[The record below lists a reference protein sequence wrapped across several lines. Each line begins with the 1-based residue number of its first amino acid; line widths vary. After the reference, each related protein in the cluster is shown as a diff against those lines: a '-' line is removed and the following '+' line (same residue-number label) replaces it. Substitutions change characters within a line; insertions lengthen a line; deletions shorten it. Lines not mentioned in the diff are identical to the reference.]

1 MCHNSNET
9 NDKLGKFNHPF
20 EPYDIQLELMRSIY
34 DAIDN
39 YKIGIFE
46 SPTGT
51 GKTLSIICSTMT
63 WLRNNKKRNIER
75 KLTQNASDFDLSLSD
90 DEPEWVKN
98 AYNSNLLQD
107 VEAKAYEYET
117 FLNDLESKYD
127 QTHLENLEAPI
138 KRSKILSD
146 EDQLLPVD
154 YHSDSDTE
162 NSKYSEGIKLSKE
175 VSELLSRVEQRDN
188 TNASGSGDGFECPN
202 KIIFSSRTHSQLS
215 QFAHQ
220 LGLTSFGP
228 TFEGIPERIKFVP
241 LASRKQLCIHPRVS
255 HLTSLESINEACID
269 LQQNTKEGCVFNP
282 KHGSTLKKKFSDL
295 SFTKIHDIEG
305 LGSLGTQLH
314 VCPYYSV
321 RNGLK
326 SAEIIACPYQIL
338 LQKSAREMM
347 NVDIDDAIIVID
359 EGHNLIDAITSIY
372 SVSINLPEVELV
384 IKGIKHYLRKFMK
397 KLNSGNRVNLM
408 KLLKLCQSIQNFMN
422 KSIDKKEVRSGL
434 EVNVSEIFGDST
446 GDLINI
452 YKVEIFLEKSK
463 IAYRIDTYMEKEEGL
478 DFTKK
483 SSSPLLFKVIKF
495 LKCLASP
502 SNEGKFFW
510 DVTKDKTAIEY
521 LLLDPSEIFRD
532 IILKCRCLILCGGT
546 MEPTEDYK
554 RYLFPYVPNESIK
567 KFSCDHII
575 PDKNLI
581 VFPIGKYG
589 NSVFEFSYEKR
600 NDLSMILDLG
610 NAINQICLKTK
621 GGVIVFFPSYRYLSE
636 VKLTWKT
643 HGILGSIEDHRTVYD
658 EPTNSADVTET
669 LNLYRT
675 SIDNDNGLAIL
686 FAVVGGKLSEGINFA
701 DDLARAVI
709 MVGMPYPNST
719 SANLIAKKEFI
730 EKTVLEENGSVK
742 DAKIASK
749 TFYDNLCMRAVNQSI
764 GRSIRHKDDKS
775 LIYLIDQR
783 YGYESVQSKLSG
795 WIKKRLYNKNSC
807 TYFNEVLEETL
818 KFYSALNKAN
828 E

>member
-1 MCHNSNET
+1 MSYNSNET
-9 NDKLGKFNHPF
+9 NDKHGKFNHPF
-20 EPYDIQLELMRSIY
+20 EPYGIQLELMRSIY

-63 WLRNNKKRNIER
+63 WLRNNKKRAIER
-75 KLTQNASDFDLSLSD
+75 KLTQNVSESDLCLSD

-98 AYNSNLLQD
+98 AYNSNLLQG
-107 VEAKAYEYET
+107 VEAKAHEYET
-117 FLNDLESKYD
+117 LLNDLEKTYD
-127 QTHLENLEAPI
+127 HTHLENLEAPA
-138 KRSKILSD
+138 KRSKISSN

-154 YHSDSDTE
+154 YHSDTDG
-162 NSKYSEGIKLSKE
+162 SKSSEGIKLSKE
-175 VSELLSRVEQRDN
+175 VSELLSRVEQRDD
-188 TNASGSGDGFECPN
+188 ASGPEDGLECPN

-220 LGLTSFGP
+220 LGLTKFNS

-295 SFTKIHDIEG
+295 SLTKIHDIED
-305 LGSLGTQLH
+305 LGSLGTGLR

-338 LQKSAREMM
+338 LQKSAREML
-347 NVDIDDAIIVID
+347 NVDVEDAIIVID
-359 EGHNLIDAITSIY
+359 EAHNLIDTIISLY
-372 SVSINLPEVELV
+372 SVSINLIEIEM
-384 IKGIKHYLRKFMK
+384 IITGIKHYLRKFMK
-397 KLNSGNRVNLM
+397 KLNSGNRINLM
-408 KLLKLCQSIQNFMN
+408 KLLKLCQSIQNFIN
-422 KSIDKKEVRSGL
+422 KSIDIKEARSGS
-434 EVNVSEIFGDST
+434 EVIVDKIFGDTT

-452 YKVEIFLEKSK
+452 YKVEKFLEKTK
-463 IAYRIDTYMEKEEGL
+463 IAYKIDTYMEKEKGL

-483 SSSPLLFKVIKF
+483 SSSPLLFKITKF
-495 LKCLASP
+495 LKCLANP

-510 DVTKDKTAIEY
+510 NVTKDKTAIDY

-532 IILKCRCLILCGGT
+532 IVSKCRCLILCGGT
-546 MEPTEDYK
+546 MEPTEDFK
-554 RYLFPYVPNESIK
+554 RYLFPYVSSESIK

-600 NDLSMILDLG
+600 GDLSMILNLG
-610 NAINQICLKTK
+610 NAINQICEKTK
-621 GGVIVFFPSYRYLSE
+621 GGAVVFFPSYRYLNQ
-636 VKLTWKT
+636 VKTHWKT
-643 HGILGSIEDHRTVYD
+643 HGILRSIENRRTVYY
-658 EPTNSADVTET
+658 EPTDSSDVAQI
-669 LNLYRT
+669 LNLYRV
-675 SIDNDNGLAIL
+675 SIENDNGLAIL

-719 SANLIAKKEFI
+719 SADLIARKEFI

-764 GRSIRHKDDKS
+764 GRSIRHKEDSS

-783 YGYESVQSKLSG
+783 YGYEAVQSKLSG
-795 WIKKRLYNKNSC
+795 WVKKRLYNKNSC
-807 TYFNEVLEETL
+807 TYFNKVLEETTR
-818 KFYSALNKAN
+818 FYPDLNIAN
-828 E
+828 KKLN

>member
-1 MCHNSNET
+1 MSYNANET
-9 NDKLGKFNHPF
+9 SDEHGKFNHPF

-63 WLRNNKKRNIER
+63 WLRNNKKRAIER

-107 VEAKAYEYET
+107 VEVKAHEYET
-117 FLNDLESKYD
+117 LLNDLEKTYNH
-127 QTHLENLEAPI
+127 THLENLEAPT
-138 KRSKILSD
+138 KRSKISSD

-154 YHSDSDTE
+154 YHSDTE
-162 NSKYSEGIKLSKE
+162 DSKSAESMKLSKE
-175 VSELLSRVEQRDN
+175 VSELLSRVERGDSE
-188 TNASGSGDGFECPN
+188 SGPEDGFECPN

-220 LGLTSFGP
+220 LGLTNFNP
-228 TFEGIPERIKFVP
+228 TFEGIPERVKFVP
-241 LASRKQLCIHPRVS
+241 LASRKQLCIHPRIS

-269 LQQNTKEGCVFNP
+269 LQQNTKEGCAFNP

-295 SFTKIHDIEG
+295 SFTKIHDIED
-305 LGSLGTQLH
+305 LGSLGTGLR

-338 LQKSAREMM
+338 LQKSAREAL
-347 NVDIDDAIIVID
+347 NVDVEDAIIVID
-359 EGHNLIDAITSIY
+359 EAHNLIDTIVSLY
-372 SVSINLPEVELV
+372 SVSINLLEIEMV
-384 IKGIKHYLRKFMK
+384 IKGIKYYLRKFMK
-397 KLNSGNRVNLM
+397 KLNSGNRINLM
-408 KLLKLCQSIQNFMN
+408 KLLKLCQSIQNFIN
-422 KSIDKKEVRSGL
+422 KSIDKKEAHNGS
-434 EVNVSEIFGDST
+434 EVIVNEIFGDTT

-452 YKVEIFLEKSK
+452 YKVEKFLEKSK
-463 IAYRIDTYMEKEEGL
+463 IAYKIDTYMEKEEGL
-478 DFTKK
+478 DFIKK
-483 SSSPLLFKVIKF
+483 SSSPLLFKITKF
-495 LKCLASP
+495 LKCLANP

-510 DVTKDKTAIEY
+510 NVTKDKTAIDY

-532 IILKCRCLILCGGT
+532 IVSKCRCLILCGGT
-546 MEPTEDYK
+546 MEPMEDYK
-554 RYLFPYVPNESIK
+554 KYLFPYAPSESIK

-600 NDLSMILDLG
+600 GDLNMILNLG
-610 NAINQICLKTK
+610 NAINQICENTK
-621 GGVIVFFPSYRYLSE
+621 GGAVVFFPSYRYLNE
-636 VKLTWKT
+636 VKAHWKK
-643 HGILGSIEDHRTVYD
+643 HGILKSIEDRRTVYY
-658 EPTNSADVTET
+658 EPTDSADVAQI

-675 SIDNDNGLAIL
+675 SIESDNGLAIL

-701 DDLARAVI
+701 DDLARAVF
-709 MVGMPYPNST
+709 MVGMPYPNAT
-719 SANLIAKKEFI
+719 SADLIARKEFV
-730 EKTVLEENGSVK
+730 EKTILEENGSVK
-742 DAKIASK
+742 DAKKASK

-764 GRSIRHKDDKS
+764 GRSIRHKDDSS

-783 YGYESVQSKLSG
+783 YGYETVQSKLSG
-795 WIKKRLYNKNSC
+795 WVKKRLYNKNSC
-807 TYFNEVLEETL
+807 TYFNKVLEETT
-818 KFYSALNKAN
+818 KFYTGFNTANK
-828 E
+828 